1 MTATLTDS
9 PQSLA
14 TGPAVHGRM
23 RQQLLFLYLSHPN
36 PTAQTVGWSF
46 FDGTGRDRRASG
58 DGDKPPYASVV
69 AAMQDGWRVLQVAQ
83 QHPPYPGMEHRTSYL
98 PFEFVL
104 ERLIDLDA
112 GSAGIGA

>member
-1 MTATLTDS
+1 MTATLADLAQI
-9 PQSLA
+9 QSV
-14 TGPAVHGRM
+14 GPDAPRRI
-23 RQQLLFLYLSHPN
+23 RQQLLFLYLTHPN

-46 FDGTGRDRRASG
+46 FDGTGRDRRTSG